1 MSAFI
6 ETTIYEWDA
15 LVNVDA
21 IEMVSPDFNGGETSV
36 IRWRRPY
43 EQTSPEGGS
52 VLDIHTLEYNEDEAQ
67 EPYDSLKAKILA
79 ATAKEE
85 KGKIPHTPLKEKGE
99 TSLETKTRART
110 REKFVKPTV
119 EAVAKYIRDNG
130 YTFDPEAFWNFYESK
145 GWRVGN
151 HVMKSW
157 TSACVT
163 WQKRTDAEKKRE
175 TARQAHVDA
184 KMDEREAKRT
194 AHIDA
199 ILEEREAKR
208 ERRTGGGRKKAD
220 NYIASTP
227 EQVKEFTD
235 GL

>member
-1 MSAFI
+1 MSLHTQLPQFI
-6 ETTIYEWDA
+6 NSENGSTLPATLGAIARQLTRIADA
-15 LVNVDA
+15 L
-21 IEMVSPDFNGGETSV
+21 
-36 IRWRRPY
+36 
-43 EQTSPEGGS
+43 
-52 VLDIHTLEYNEDEAQ
+52 EA
-67 EPYDSLKAKILA
+67 LA
-79 ATAKEE
+79 TVKEE

-99 TSLETKTRART
+99 SNNNNSRSRA

-119 EAVAKYIRDNG
+119 EEVAKYIRDNG

-175 TARQAHVDA
+175 A
-184 KMDEREAKRT
+184 ELT

-199 ILEEREAKR
+199 RADEREVR
-208 ERRTGGGRKKAD
+208 GLISITMILSDTG
-220 NYIASTP
+220 S
-227 EQVKEFTD
+227 
-235 GL
+235 

>member
-6 ETTIYEWDA
+6 ETTIYECDA

-21 IEMVSPDFNGGETSV
+21 IEMARPDFNGGETSV

-85 KGKIPHTPLKEKGE
+85 RGKIPHTPLKEKGE
-99 TSLETKTRART
+99 TGDSAPNRART
-110 REKFVKPTV
+110 RAKFEKPTI
-119 EAVAKYIRDNG
+119 EEVAAHIREKG
-130 YTFDPEAFWNFYESK
+130 YTFDAEEFWNFYESK
-145 GWRVGN
+145 GWRVGS

-163 WQKRTDAEKKRE
+163 WQKIRDHEKQRE

-194 AHIDA
+194 AHFDA
-199 ILEEREAKR
+199 KMDEREAKR

>member
-1 MSAFI
+1 
-6 ETTIYEWDA
+6 
-15 LVNVDA
+15 
-21 IEMVSPDFNGGETSV
+21 MVLSES
-36 IRWRRPY
+36 Y
-43 EQTSPEGGS
+43 
-52 VLDIHTLEYNEDEAQ
+52 
-67 EPYDSLKAKILA
+67 
-79 ATAKEE
+79 
-85 KGKIPHTPLKEKGE
+85 
-99 TSLETKTRART
+99 
-110 REKFVKPTV
+110 
-119 EAVAKYIRDNG
+119 G

-175 TARQAHVDA
+175 AELTAHIDA
-184 KMDEREAKRT
+184 RADEREAKRT
-194 AHIDA
+194 AHFDA
-199 ILEEREAKR
+199 ILEERE
-208 ERRTGGGRKKAD
+208 RRSGGGRKKAD

>member
-6 ETTIYEWDA
+6 PIKTFHIGNVVDA
-15 LVNVDA
+15 FVNVDR
-21 IEMVSPDFNGGETSV
+21 IVMVWDADY
-36 IRWRRPY
+36 RDDM
-43 EQTSPEGGS
+43 EGQCFYSMTDGFS
-52 VLDIHTLEYNEDEAQ
+52 TEHAA
-67 EPYDSLKAKILA
+67 EPYDSVVAKILA

-175 TARQAHVDA
+175 AELTAHIDA
-184 KMDEREAKRT
+184 RADEREAKRT
-194 AHIDA
+194 AHFDA
-199 ILEEREAKR
+199 ILEERERKR
-208 ERRTGGGRKKAD
+208 ERRSGGGRKKAD

>member
-21 IEMVSPDFNGGETSV
+21 IEMVRPDFNNDGETSV

-52 VLDIHTLEYNEDEAQ
+52 ALTSRALEYNEDEAQ
-67 EPYDSLKAKILA
+67 EPFDSLKAKILA

-99 TSLETKTRART
+99 TSLETKTRARM

-119 EAVAKYIRDNG
+119 EAVAAHIREKG

-175 TARQAHVDA
+175 AELTAHIDA
-184 KMDEREAKRT
+184 RADEREAKRT
-194 AHIDA
+194 AHFDA
-199 ILEEREAKR
+199 ILEERE
-208 ERRTGGGRKKAD
+208 RRSGGGRKKAD

>member
-6 ETTIYEWDA
+6 PIKTFHIGNVVDA
-15 LVNVDA
+15 FVNVDR
-21 IEMVSPDFNGGETSV
+21 IVMVWDDDY
-36 IRWRRPY
+36 RDDM
-43 EQTSPEGGS
+43 EGQCFYSMTDGFS
-52 VLDIHTLEYNEDEAQ
+52 TEHAA
-67 EPYDSLKAKILA
+67 EPYDSVVAKILA

-175 TARQAHVDA
+175 AELTAHIDA
-184 KMDEREAKRT
+184 RADEREAKRT
-194 AHIDA
+194 AHFDA

-208 ERRTGGGRKKAD
+208 ERRSGGGRKKAD

>member
-6 ETTIYEWDA
+6 PIKTFHIGNVVDA
-15 LVNVDA
+15 FVNVDR
-21 IEMVSPDFNGGETSV
+21 MVMVWDADY
-36 IRWRRPY
+36 RDDM
-43 EQTSPEGGS
+43 EGQCFYSMTDGFS
-52 VLDIHTLEYNEDEAQ
+52 TEHAA
-67 EPYDSLKAKILA
+67 EPYDSVVAKILA

-175 TARQAHVDA
+175 AELTAHIDA
-184 KMDEREAKRT
+184 RADEREAKRT
-194 AHIDA
+194 AHFDA
-199 ILEEREAKR
+199 ILEERERKR
-208 ERRTGGGRKKAD
+208 ERRSGGGRKKAD

>member
-1 MSAFI
+1 MSRRKQLSQFI
-6 ETTIYEWDA
+6 NSENGSTLPAAIGAIASQLARIADA
-15 LVNVDA
+15 L
-21 IEMVSPDFNGGETSV
+21 
-36 IRWRRPY
+36 
-43 EQTSPEGGS
+43 
-52 VLDIHTLEYNEDEAQ
+52 EA
-67 EPYDSLKAKILA
+67 L

-175 TARQAHVDA
+175 AELTAHIDA
-184 KMDEREAKRT
+184 RADEREAKRT
-194 AHIDA
+194 AHFDA
-199 ILEEREAKR
+199 ILEERE
-208 ERRTGGGRKKAD
+208 RRSGGGRKKAD

>member
-6 ETTIYEWDA
+6 PIKTFHIGNVVDA
-15 LVNVDA
+15 FVNVDR
-21 IEMVSPDFNGGETSV
+21 IVMVWDADY
-36 IRWRRPY
+36 RDDM
-43 EQTSPEGGS
+43 EGQCFYSMTDGFS
-52 VLDIHTLEYNEDEAQ
+52 TEHAA
-67 EPYDSLKAKILA
+67 EPYDSVVAKILA

-175 TARQAHVDA
+175 AELTAHIDA
-184 KMDEREAKRT
+184 RADEREAKRT
-194 AHIDA
+194 AHYDA
-199 ILEEREAKR
+199 ILEERE
-208 ERRTGGGRKKAD
+208 RRSGGGRKKAD

-227 EQVKEFTD
+227 AQVKEFTD